1 MSRPGA
7 DLTPAHVL
15 EARALG
21 GRRPRAWWLLL
32 TGRVILLALAAAGSA
47 FALLGTDR
55 EPSRSAGVRYRC
67 PMHPDAVAPAPAT
80 CPVCG
85 MALVPGDT
93 LRPAAAPRTP
103 EPTAPVARAVRR
115 RFAEQVRAPAWVGA
129 DGGVVALLYRD
140 DLVGLAPGQPAQF
153 VASRARAAE
162 VQVALGAEP
171 PADWDRETARAG
183 FFAAGGALSP
193 DEQGTLVI
201 APVARDLLVVPSSAI
216 VQTADGP
223 CVFVTGPAR
232 HRAERRAVRI
242 GREHR
247 DVTAVTGGLAE
258 GEDVVITDAFFVA
271 AEHGLH
277 PEEAP

>member
-7 DLTPAHVL
+7 DLTPAH
-15 EARALG
+15 AAAPRALG

-32 TGRVILLALAAAGSA
+32 TGRVILLAVAAAGSA
-47 FALLGTDR
+47 FALFGTAR
-55 EPSRSAGVRYRC
+55 EPPPAQGVRYRC

-85 MALVPGDT
+85 MALVPDDT
-93 LRPAAAPRTP
+93 LRRVAAARRP

-115 RFAEQVRAPAWVGA
+115 RFAEQIRAPAWVGG
-129 DGGVVALLYRD
+129 DGGVVASLYRD
-140 DLVGLAPGQPAQF
+140 DLIGLVPGQPARF
-153 VASRARAAE
+153 VAARARAAE
-162 VQVALGAEP
+162 VDVALAAER
-171 PADWDRETARAG
+171 PADWDRETAH
-183 FFAAGGALSP
+183 AAFVVSGGALSP
-193 DEQGTLVI
+193 DEHGTIVI

-223 CVFVTGPAR
+223 CVFVIDPAS
-232 HRAERRAVRI
+232 HRAARRAVRI

-247 DVTAVTGGLAE
+247 DVTAVLDGLAE
-258 GEDVVITDAFFVA
+258 GEDVVVTGAFFVA